1 MMAYWT
7 CPWLT
12 IVLEEHLIFHKFA
25 GKPIDWSIWDNKNKL
40 PIGFAAL
47 LSILIGFSGAVVG
60 MYQIWYTGPIA
71 LKVGGYGGDI
81 GGWLAIG
88 FAGIVFPP
96 LRWLELKKFG
106 R

>member
-12 IVLEEHLIFHKFA
+12 IVIEEHLIFHKFV
-25 GKPIDWSIWDNKNKL
+25 GKPIDWSIWDDKSKL
-40 PIGFAAL
+40 PVGFAAL
-47 LSILIGFSGAVVG
+47 LSFLIGFSGAIVG